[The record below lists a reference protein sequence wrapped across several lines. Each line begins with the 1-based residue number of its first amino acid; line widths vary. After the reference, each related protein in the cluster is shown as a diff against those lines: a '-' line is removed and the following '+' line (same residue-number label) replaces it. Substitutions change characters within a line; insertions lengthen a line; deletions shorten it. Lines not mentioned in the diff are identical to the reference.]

1 MKRHMSRR
9 QWLVMLL
16 MTFSIGAMV
25 LSATAASEQAPV
37 QVAKA
42 RGMIVF
48 DAEEIQG

>member
-16 MTFSIGAMV
+16 MTYAIFALMLAS
-25 LSATAASEQAPV
+25 TAAGNEAPV

-48 DAEEIQG
+48 GKGIPS